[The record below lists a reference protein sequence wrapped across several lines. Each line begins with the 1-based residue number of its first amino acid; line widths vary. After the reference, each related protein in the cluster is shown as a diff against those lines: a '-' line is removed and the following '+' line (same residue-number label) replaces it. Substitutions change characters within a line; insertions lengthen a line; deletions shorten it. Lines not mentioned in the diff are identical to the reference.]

1 MRAPFRIAL
10 ALAVALVPVL
20 PTRAAA
26 PVIASGG
33 YARIKDVASL
43 KGVRDNQIVGYGLVT
58 GLQGTGDTLRNAQ
71 FTEQSLQSMLDRMG
85 INVRDARLRTRNVA
99 AVMVTADLP
108 PYVGAGSRIDVTV
121 TSLGDATSLRGGTL
135 LMTPCRAATATS
147 MRRRKARSRSQA
159 SRLKGKPS
167 S

>member
-1 MRAPFRIAL
+1 MGLDVAP
-10 ALAVALVPVL
+10 VVPA
-20 PTRAAA
+20 RAAA
-26 PVIASGG
+26 PVIATGG
-33 YARIKDVASL
+33 FTRIKDVASL

-135 LMTPCRAATATS
+135 LMTPLSGGDGNVYAAAQGPLAVS
-147 MRRRKARSRSQA
+147 GFSAQGQA
-159 SRLKGKPS
+159 EQL
-167 S
+167 